1 MFKKIL
7 NTASTQ
13 FLGSIFNFLTFIV
26 ISRLLGPYYREEAG
40 IMLSTIAF
48 ILVAS
53 NLVSGASLI
62 YLFPRVHK
70 PTLIYISYGWSAF
83 ISALAFVILKI
94 YNQFEP
100 LLGQYIFHICM
111 LAFLNAFF
119 NVNLQVLISEE
130 KINTANR
137 LKLFHFIPIFPVVFI
152 AIYLLKIENSNA
164 YMYGLYTGYLSISI
178 LSLYQ
183 IRKHLK
189 PIKLVQ
195 IKSIIKDAFKFGA
208 WNQAGNLVQT
218 LNLRLSYYILHDPN
232 NLSSIALGNYSNAVS
247 ICEAIWIVTRSVALV
262 QYARISNSKD
272 NKYNVKLT
280 LSLSKWSFIICSI
293 GIIPI
298 VMLPSNFF
306 QFIFGQEFYLIAD
319 IIKWLAP
326 SVVLY
331 NFAYIIAH
339 YYSGNGRYQINLIS
353 SSIGLVVTLSCIH
366 YFIELYSQNGAA
378 LTATLSYL
386 ASSIFMLSYF
396 SYQHKLN
403 AKQFLPTW
411 QELKFLTKK

>member
-1 MFKKIL
+1 
-7 NTASTQ
+7 
-13 FLGSIFNFLTFIV
+13 
-26 ISRLLGPYYREEAG
+26 
-40 IMLSTIAF
+40 
-48 ILVAS
+48 
-53 NLVSGASLI
+53 
-62 YLFPRVHK
+62 
-70 PTLIYISYGWSAF
+70 
-83 ISALAFVILKI
+83 
-94 YNQFEP
+94 
-100 LLGQYIFHICM
+100 
-111 LAFLNAFF
+111 
-119 NVNLQVLISEE
+119 
-130 KINTANR
+130 
-137 LKLFHFIPIFPVVFI
+137 
-152 AIYLLKIENSNA
+152 
-164 YMYGLYTGYLSISI
+164 
-178 LSLYQ
+178 
-183 IRKHLK
+183 
-189 PIKLVQ
+189 
-195 IKSIIKDAFKFGA
+195 
-208 WNQAGNLVQT
+208 
-218 LNLRLSYYILHDPN
+218 
-232 NLSSIALGNYSNAVS
+232 
-247 ICEAIWIVTRSVALV
+247 
-262 QYARISNSKD
+262 RISNSKD

-293 GIIPI
+293 GIIPM

-353 SSIGLVVTLSCIH
+353 STIGLVVTLSCIH